1 MFQNIQKDIQ
11 EENNKQ
17 QFNQNK
23 RPVKEIVRGLF
34 NLQNIAI
41 YVIAFIISMVGF
53 SSQNLILSISPFAIS
68 FLAAML
74 SNKMPIGIAY
84 LLTLAGTAI
93 SFGTNSLLTYFL
105 TTLVFFVMILIKSPT
120 EQEETNEQRRVG
132 VHLFL
137 SVLIVQIIPM
147 FFTNFYVYDLLTSII
162 LAISSYIF
170 YKIFSNSIIMIKEFG
185 VKQAFSVEEV
195 IGTSL
200 LLAITFCAFK
210 NVNVFG
216 YSIRNI
222 LSILLVLILGWKNGM
237 LVGATSGVTIGVV
250 LGIIGGSEPVMVASY
265 AISGFIAGIFSRI
278 GKIGVII
285 GFILGN
291 VILSYVSN
299 GNTVPVILIQEILI
313 ASLGLLAVPKR
324 FKINIQDLYGAK
336 NLLPETTTRS
346 LTENEDTIFKLNSMS
361 QTIADLARSYEE
373 AASTVL
379 EEKDLESQK
388 LSNEE
393 IFKQELY
400 INLKELENNL
410 LYEEIIEENNQII
423 DEIFNHLLKNE
434 IITEKE
440 LVNIFEK
447 HNYYIVGF
455 KEKNSEAEKDVSKM
469 IKAINSSYRISKLNF
484 IWKKKMEENKKNL
497 SSQLEGVSE
506 AISQMAED
514 IESKEKQEEPFEI
527 QKQEILT
534 LLDQKGININE
545 IKIKQDI
552 SGRYFVDVYTNVCDD
567 IEGNSC
573 DIKKISKILE
583 KVLQTK
589 FIIQMQEC
597 GLREEKQTC
606 KFTYYSKDNYRLQV
620 GVATSTKAESPV
632 SGDSHIEAKL
642 DDGKYLLAIS
652 DGMGSGPNAMK
663 SSKIAIKMLARLL
676 KAGFDK
682 ETSLKLINST
692 LIANTEED
700 MYTTLDIQILDLF
713 KGNMEFIK
721 NGACPTFVKRKNE
734 VQVLKSVTLPAG
746 IIEKSDLVVY
756 DYDLEDGDII
766 VMCSDGIIDSNTE
779 YINKELWV
787 KYLLE
792 DIKADDAKQIANII
806 LSEAIDNEFGMKKD
820 DMTVIVAK
828 VNKEIS

>member
-1 MFQNIQKDIQ
+1 MFQNIQKNIQ
-11 EENNKQ
+11 EEDNIQQIKQ
-17 QFNQNK
+17 EK
-23 RPVKEIVRGLF
+23 RPIKEIVRVLF

-41 YVIAFIISMVGF
+41 YTIAFIISMVGF
-53 SSQNLILSISPFAIS
+53 ESQNILLSVSPFAIS

-84 LLTLAGTAI
+84 LLTLVGTAI
-93 SFGTNSLLTYFL
+93 SFGVNNLLTYFL
-105 TTLVFFVMILIKSPT
+105 TTLIFFVMILIKNPK
-120 EQEETNEQRRVG
+120 EQEKTNEQRRLG
-132 VHLFL
+132 IHLFL
-137 SVLIVQIIPM
+137 SVFIVQIIPM
-147 FFTNFYVYDLLTSII
+147 FFTNFYVYDLLTSIV
-162 LAISSYIF
+162 LAISSYVF
-170 YKIFSNSIIMIKEFG
+170 YKIFSNSITMIKEFNI
-185 VKQAFSVEEV
+185 KQAFSVEEV

-200 LLAITFCAFK
+200 LIAITFCAFK
-210 NVNVFG
+210 DINIFS

-237 LVGATSGVTIGVV
+237 LVGATSGITIGVV
-250 LGIIGGSEPVMVASY
+250 LGIIGGNEPIMVASY
-265 AISGFIAGIFSRI
+265 AISGFIAGIFSKI
-278 GKIGVII
+278 GKIGVIV
-285 GFILGN
+285 GFLLGN

-313 ASLGLLAVPKR
+313 ASLALLAIPKKL
-324 FKINIQDLYGAK
+324 KIDIQDLYCK
-336 NLLPETTTRS
+336 NKLLPETTTKTI
-346 LTENEDTIFKLNSMS
+346 TENEDTIFKLNSMS
-361 QTIADLARSYEE
+361 QTIADLAKSYEE
-373 AASTVL
+373 AACTVL

-400 INLKELENNL
+400 INLKELEDNL
-410 LYEEIIEENNQII
+410 LYEEIIQENNQII
-423 DEIFNHLLKNE
+423 NEIFNHLLKNE

-440 LVNIFEK
+440 LVSLFEK

-455 KEKNSEAEKDVSKM
+455 KQKNSEAEKDVSKM

-484 IWKKKMEENKKNL
+484 VWKKKMEESKKNI
-497 SSQLEGVSE
+497 SNQLEGVSE
-506 AISQMAED
+506 AISQIAED
-514 IESKEKQEEPFEI
+514 IESKEKQQEPFEI
-527 QKQEILT
+527 QKREAMV
-534 LLDQKGININE
+534 LLKQKEINIKE
-545 IKIKQDI
+545 INIKQNA
-552 SGRYFVDVYTNVCDD
+552 SGRYFIDIYTDICDD
-567 IEGNSC
+567 IEGRNC
-573 DIKKISKILE
+573 NIKKISKVLE
-583 KVLQTK
+583 KVLKTK
-589 FIIQMQEC
+589 LIIQTQEC
-597 GLREEKQTC
+597 GLREDKQIC
-606 KFTYYSKDNYRLQV
+606 KFVYYSQDKFKLQV

-632 SGDSHIEAKL
+632 SGDSNIETKL

-652 DGMGSGPNAMK
+652 DGMGSGPEAMK
-663 SSKIAIKMLARLL
+663 SSKVAIKMLARLL

-721 NGACPTFVKRKNE
+721 SGACPTFIKRGNE
-734 VQVLKSVTLPAG
+734 VQILKSINLPTG
-746 IIEKSDLVVY
+746 IIEKNSLVVY

-792 DIKADDAKQIANII
+792 DIKTEDAKQIANIL

-820 DMTVIVAK
+820 DMTVIVARI
-828 VNKEIS
+828 NKENS

>member
-1 MFQNIQKDIQ
+1 MFQNIQKNIQ
-11 EENNKQ
+11 EEDNKQ
-17 QFNQNK
+17 QINQNK

-41 YVIAFIISMVGF
+41 YAVAFIISMVGF
-53 SSQNLILSISPFAIS
+53 TSQNLLLSISPFAIS

-93 SFGTNSLLTYFL
+93 SFGTNNLLTYFL
-105 TTLVFFVMILIKSPT
+105 TTLVFFVMILIKNPK

-132 VHLFL
+132 THLFL
-137 SVLIVQIIPM
+137 AVLIVQIVPM

-162 LAISSYIF
+162 LAISSYVF
-170 YKIFSNSIIMIKEFG
+170 YKIFSNSITMIKKLG
-185 VKQAFSVEEV
+185 IKQAFSVEEV

-210 NVNVFG
+210 NVNIFG

-237 LVGATSGVTIGVV
+237 LVGATSGITIGVV
-250 LGIIGGSEPVMVASY
+250 LGIIGGNDPIMVASY
-265 AISGFIAGIFSRI
+265 AISGLVAGIFSRI
-278 GKIGVII
+278 GKIGVIA

-291 VILSYVSN
+291 VILSYISN

-324 FKINIQDLYGAK
+324 FKINIQDLYSK
-336 NLLPETTTRS
+336 NKLLPETTARTI
-346 LTENEDTIFKLNSMS
+346 TENEDTIYKLNSMS
-361 QTIADLARSYEE
+361 QTIADLAKSYEE

-379 EEKDLESQK
+379 EDKDLESQK

-440 LVNIFEK
+440 LVDLFEK

-455 KEKNSEAEKDVSKM
+455 KQKNSEAEKDVSKM

-514 IESKEKQEEPFEI
+514 IENKEKQQEPFEV

-534 LLDQKGININE
+534 LLDQKGINVNE
-545 IKIKQDI
+545 INIKQNT
-552 SGRYFVDVYTNVCDD
+552 SGRYFVDVYTNICDD

-583 KVLQTK
+583 KVLETK
-589 FIIQMQEC
+589 FVIQTQEC
-597 GLREEKQTC
+597 GLREEKQNC
-606 KFTYYSKDNYRLQV
+606 KFVYYSQDKFKLQV
-620 GVATSTKAESPV
+620 GVATSTKADSPV
-632 SGDSHIEAKL
+632 SGDSNIEAKL

-721 NGACPTFVKRKNE
+721 NGACPTFVKRGNE
-734 VQVLKSVTLPAG
+734 VQILKSVNLPAG
-746 IIEKSDLVVY
+746 IIEQNNLVVY

-766 VMCSDGIIDSNTE
+766 VMCSDGVIDSNTE
-779 YINKELWV
+779 YVNKELWV

-792 DIKADDAKQIANII
+792 DIKTDDAKQIANLL

-828 VNKEIS
+828 ISK